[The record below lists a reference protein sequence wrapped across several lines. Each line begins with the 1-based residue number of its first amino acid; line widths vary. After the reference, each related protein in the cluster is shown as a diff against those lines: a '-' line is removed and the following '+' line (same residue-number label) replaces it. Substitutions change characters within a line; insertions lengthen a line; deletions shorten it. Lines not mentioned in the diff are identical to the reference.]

1 MSINRAALI
10 LVIAVLGS
18 SCFGLL
24 DPLNFAV
31 KGVFDNFLL
40 FVLLFGLL
48 SLISL
53 KEFGRLQQGIFVWLV
68 WLHVLLWV
76 LGVLLPIIKGY
87 STAFF
92 ALKASKEFLMIL
104 AYFAVFLFIRTQQE
118 VEQAWRFVF
127 IWSAIYSCIEL
138 AAQLLGA
145 SMWDLL
151 TYALRPEPP
160 FFWKIYPPF
169 WIVILVTFL
178 HLYYE
183 LALGLKSRIALLGLA
198 FMGLILTFFRSYL
211 LATFVVVPALLFL
224 AKQGVVKT
232 MIRISTFVAGSLIC
246 IVLASLMFGGG
257 LSAVEKLADD
267 FVFSAI
273 RELQDQTGG
282 SLAGRAVFAEERE
295 KILEKS
301 PYTGFG
307 FIEKQSDFGRSVSKH
322 LTGDMLGFIDKG
334 DVDLKLKFGS
344 VGFYFLLLVYVFFI
358 GKAILLVRKGGISP
372 ILKVRMLTV
381 ASLMTIYLLVL
392 PVHAALTHG
401 FAILP
406 LFICLGLV
414 DRQYVNELRRMDGL
428 KRENGLMRLN
438 ESRPVDE
445 QRAGFRLV

>member
-24 DPLNFAV
+24 DPMNFAV
-31 KGVFDNFLL
+31 KGLFDNFLL
-40 FVLLFGLL
+40 FVLLFVVL
-48 SLISL
+48 SVISL
-53 KEFGRLQQGIFVWLV
+53 RELGGLKHGIFVWLV
-68 WLHVLLWV
+68 WLYLLLWAF
-76 LGVLLPIIKGY
+76 GVLLPVIKGY
-87 STAFF
+87 SGLFF

-104 AYFAVFLFIRTQQE
+104 AYFAVFLFIRSQQE
-118 VEQAWRFVF
+118 VEQAWRFIF

-138 AAQLLGA
+138 ATQLLGA
-145 SMWDLL
+145 SMWNLL

-183 LALGLKSRIALLGLA
+183 LALGVKGRIALLGLA
-198 FMGLILTFFRSYL
+198 FVGLILTFFRSYL
-211 LATFVVVPALLFL
+211 LATLVVVPALLFL

-232 MIRISTFVAGSLIC
+232 MIRISAFVAGSLIC
-246 IVLASLMFGGG
+246 IVLVSIMLGGG

-301 PYTGFG
+301 PYIGFG
-307 FIEKQSDFGRSVSKH
+307 FIEKQSEFGRSVSKH

-358 GKAILLVRKGGISP
+358 GKAILLVRRGSISQL
-372 ILKVRMLTV
+372 LKVRVLTV
-381 ASLMTIYLLVL
+381 VSLMTIYLLVL

-406 LFICLGLV
+406 LFICLALV
-414 DRQYVNELRRMDGL
+414 DRQYVNELSQMSGL
-428 KRENGLMRLN
+428 KRKDGLMRRN
-438 ESRPVDE
+438 ELRPMDE
-445 QRAGFRLV
+445 QRPRFKLL